1 MPQHHMVK
9 ALVYVV
15 MACFV
20 FVLVALLWRTQP
32 TEPPPSPTYLGQL
45 PTL

>member
-1 MPQHHMVK
+1 MPQHHMVR

-15 MACFV
+15 IACVV
-20 FVLVALLWRTQP
+20 FVLVALLWRAQP
-32 TEPPPSPTYLGQL
+32 TELSPSPTYLGQL